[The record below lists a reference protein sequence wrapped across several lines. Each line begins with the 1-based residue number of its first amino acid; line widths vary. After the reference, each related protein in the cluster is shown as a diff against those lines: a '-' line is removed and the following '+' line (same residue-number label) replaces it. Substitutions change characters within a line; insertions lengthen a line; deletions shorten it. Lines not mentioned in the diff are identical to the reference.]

1 MLETAR
7 EGIYG
12 GKLGKKSGKSG
23 IIPAWRMHCCGAF
36 PNGKYDNQKTNFYNF
51 SGEENVIMNKETK
64 ENIKMQV
71 YSKADLLEIFPFGRT
86 KLQQLL
92 TAGVLPVV
100 KVCKAYLTSD
110 AQIQRWLLE
119 NTGKEIFY

>member
-1 MLETAR
+1 
-7 EGIYG
+7 
-12 GKLGKKSGKSG
+12 
-23 IIPAWRMHCCGAF
+23 
-36 PNGKYDNQKTNFYNF
+36 
-51 SGEENVIMNKETK
+51 MNKETK

-100 KVCKAYLTSD
+100 KVGKAYLTSD
-110 AQIQRWLLE
+110 AQI
-119 NTGKEIFY
+119 

>member
-1 MLETAR
+1 
-7 EGIYG
+7 
-12 GKLGKKSGKSG
+12 
-23 IIPAWRMHCCGAF
+23 
-36 PNGKYDNQKTNFYNF
+36 
-51 SGEENVIMNKETK
+51 MNKETK

-71 YSKADLLEIFPFGRT
+71 YSKADLLEIIPFGRT

-100 KVCKAYLTSD
+100 KVGKAYLTSD

-119 NTGKEIFY
+119 NTCKEIFY

>member
-1 MLETAR
+1 M
-7 EGIYG
+7 
-12 GKLGKKSGKSG
+12 KK
-23 IIPAWRMHCCGAF
+23 
-36 PNGKYDNQKTNFYNF
+36 
-51 SGEENVIMNKETK
+51 TK
-64 ENIKMQV
+64 EDANIRV
-71 YSKADLLEIFPFGRT
+71 YTKADLLEIFPFGRT

-100 KVCKAYLTSD
+100 KVGKSYLTSE

>member
-1 MLETAR
+1 
-7 EGIYG
+7 
-12 GKLGKKSGKSG
+12 
-23 IIPAWRMHCCGAF
+23 
-36 PNGKYDNQKTNFYNF
+36 
-51 SGEENVIMNKETK
+51 MNKETK

-71 YSKADLLEIFPFGRT
+71 YSNADLLEIFPFGRT

-100 KVCKAYLTSD
+100 KVGKAYLTSD

>member
-1 MLETAR
+1 
-7 EGIYG
+7 
-12 GKLGKKSGKSG
+12 
-23 IIPAWRMHCCGAF
+23 
-36 PNGKYDNQKTNFYNF
+36 
-51 SGEENVIMNKETK
+51 MNKETK

-71 YSKADLLEIFPFGRT
+71 YSKAGLLEIFPFGRT

-100 KVCKAYLTSD
+100 KVGKAYLTSD

>member
-1 MLETAR
+1 
-7 EGIYG
+7 
-12 GKLGKKSGKSG
+12 
-23 IIPAWRMHCCGAF
+23 
-36 PNGKYDNQKTNFYNF
+36 
-51 SGEENVIMNKETK
+51 MNKETK
-64 ENIKMQV
+64 ENIKMLV

-100 KVCKAYLTSD
+100 KVGKAYLTSD

>member
-1 MLETAR
+1 
-7 EGIYG
+7 
-12 GKLGKKSGKSG
+12 
-23 IIPAWRMHCCGAF
+23 
-36 PNGKYDNQKTNFYNF
+36 
-51 SGEENVIMNKETK
+51 MNKETK
-64 ENIKMQV
+64 ENINMQV

-100 KVCKAYLTSD
+100 KVGKAYLTSD

>member
-1 MLETAR
+1 
-7 EGIYG
+7 
-12 GKLGKKSGKSG
+12 
-23 IIPAWRMHCCGAF
+23 
-36 PNGKYDNQKTNFYNF
+36 
-51 SGEENVIMNKETK
+51 
-64 ENIKMQV
+64 MQV

-100 KVCKAYLTSD
+100 KVGKAYLTSD

>member
-1 MLETAR
+1 MEK
-7 EGIYG
+7 I
-12 GKLGKKSGKSG
+12 
-23 IIPAWRMHCCGAF
+23 
-36 PNGKYDNQKTNFYNF
+36 
-51 SGEENVIMNKETK
+51 TK
-64 ENIKMQV
+64 ENINIQV
-71 YSKADLLEIFPFGRT
+71 YSKRDLLEIFPFGRT

-100 KVCKAYLTSD
+100 KVGKSYLTSE

>member
-1 MLETAR
+1 
-7 EGIYG
+7 
-12 GKLGKKSGKSG
+12 
-23 IIPAWRMHCCGAF
+23 
-36 PNGKYDNQKTNFYNF
+36 
-51 SGEENVIMNKETK
+51 MNKETK

-71 YSKADLLEIFPFGRT
+71 YSKADLLEFFPFGRT

-100 KVCKAYLTSD
+100 KVGKAYLTSD